1 MRHLLLAAT
10 ALIVSVPALAQTAT
24 PGTPQSPSS
33 LRSVGSS
40 CIQEMRM
47 LETISSGTPQTP
59 FLQFGDV
66 VHIDV
71 LDSAGHYCSERSSSA
86 LSSITAHRLQGA
98 GAAMKPWL
106 RPERNVRCNS
116 PHLAMSGFR
125 ASQLPHSHALVET
138 GSNGIHHL
146 IV

>member
-71 LDSAGHYCSERSSSA
+71 FDSAGHYFGAIEQRVVKYHGRSGRWHRPSS
-86 LSSITAHRLQGA
+86 G
-98 GAAMKPWL
+98 PD
-106 RPERNVRCNS
+106 S
-116 PHLAMSGFR
+116 PR
-125 ASQLPHSHALVET
+125 QQ
-138 GSNGIHHL
+138 
-146 IV
+146 